1 VLLASEDV
9 VYGYFFS
16 LSYTVGGLRA
26 IGAVGWSIQGTVK
39 STWLPAELMQI
50 WYHDK
55 DYWVC

>member
-1 VLLASEDV
+1 VLGPLALLATWQV
-9 VYGYFFS
+9 WFQLVH
-16 LSYTVGGLRA
+16 LRA